1 MFPTEVGH
9 WGREQRTYFSFY
21 DYEYYL
27 DVNKQYEIMPAT
39 IDLKDGLRDAFE
51 WYKDNAI
58 QVNIK
63 PYIEYIE
70 GNLTTL

>member
-1 MFPTEVGH
+1 M
-9 WGREQRTYFSFY
+9 S
-21 DYEYYL
+21 
-27 DVNKQYEIMPAT
+27 AT

-51 WYKDNAI
+51 WYKDNAN
-58 QVNIK
+58 QVNSK